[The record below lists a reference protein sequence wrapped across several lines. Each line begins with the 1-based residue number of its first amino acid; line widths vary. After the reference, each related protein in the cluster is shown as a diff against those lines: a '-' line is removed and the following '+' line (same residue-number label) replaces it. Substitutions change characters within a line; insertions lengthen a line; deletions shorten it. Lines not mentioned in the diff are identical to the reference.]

1 VLYSRGVFART
12 PLRNTNMTEQP
23 KPENL
28 SDGVKSEQEAYLRAV
43 EATMS
48 EFFAQQRTLLTAIS
62 HDALPLLEQKYGHY
76 RFDDLP
82 LHMDT
87 APIQMEYHELL
98 IQQDL

>member
-1 VLYSRGVFART
+1 
-12 PLRNTNMTEQP
+12 MTEQP

-62 HDALPLLEQKYGHY
+62 HDALPLLEAIESLYYGGK
-76 RFDDLP
+76 
-82 LHMDT
+82 
-87 APIQMEYHELL
+87 PIRALL
-98 IQQDL
+98 SYWGWRGAG